1 MSVNH
6 GWRPII
12 TMNKLRTKE
21 KMPPENTFIE
31 GFWGDVTSTLDW
43 CEENYVVSAFLA
55 EFWNT
60 ISNWVFLIPPA
71 FGAYLSYKNGL
82 EHRYT
87 ISFIALCVVG
97 LGSVCFH
104 ATLLYEM
111 QLLDEL
117 PMIYGTCILIFCSY
131 QNSYKPRQY
140 NRILILALMISCALI
155 TLMYVAFVNP
165 LIFQWSYAILVV
177 ILIVGA
183 YTSSKKHRHSQRL
196 LVISLV
202 SYGIGFL
209 LWNIDNNFCV
219 SLRAIRNSSPP
230 FFRPFLQF
238 HALWHTLAGLGC
250 YYYVLFSI
258 DVRLRHLE
266 KGARLK
272 LYKEWLPFV
281 YPSKDA
287 SILPTV
293 SHNATIFLLVFGLII
308 KLLK

>member
-1 MSVNH
+1 
-6 GWRPII
+6 
-12 TMNKLRTKE
+12 MNKLRTKE

-71 FGAYLSYKNGL
+71 FGAYLSFKNGL

-87 ISFIALCVVG
+87 LSFIALCVVG

-111 QLLDEL
+111 Q
-117 PMIYGTCILIFCSY
+117 
-131 QNSYKPRQY
+131 
-140 NRILILALMISCALI
+140 
-155 TLMYVAFVNP
+155 MYVAFVNP
-165 LIFQWSYAILVV
+165 LIFQWSYAILVL
-177 ILIVGA
+177 ILIFGA

-196 LVISLV
+196 LVISLA

>member
-1 MSVNH
+1 
-6 GWRPII
+6 
-12 TMNKLRTKE
+12 MNKLRTKE

-71 FGAYLSYKNGL
+71 FGAYLSFKNGL

-87 ISFIALCVVG
+87 LSFIALCVVG

-219 SLRAIRNSSPP
+219 SL
-230 FFRPFLQF
+230 
-238 HALWHTLAGLGC
+238 
-250 YYYVLFSI
+250 SI